1 MKHWHVYIC
10 ILLIVCCGPKKRT
23 TTVKE
28 EVALP
33 KIVHSNAGYEDI
45 FFGRIGSRDR
55 SFKEDTLSFPPVPG
69 LVHRSVY
76 AKCPKDTCFA
86 EYAVLALRCP
96 PIQPLLNWLT
106 DTVYTFINEC
116 PVGNGLSTY
125 HDKQLDIK
133 KKYLKSDKAIC
144 NYYMNQ
150 LQHAYDGWKCTGEG
164 DPDSMNEQAG
174 LLIVDYWNT
183 GNLYTFYRIDW
194 YDWMSCGNNT
204 RESFWTVDAISGK
217 LLGLEDLVLPEKID
231 TVTALMMPRL
241 VNAKDEYIIQ
251 QNPYKPEEYTSIL
264 QRADGCALIP
274 EGLVIYFYPYNL
286 GSGADG
292 QYEAVIPYEELDG
305 IVSDYLVASAS
316 RRNDFVASHRLDELA
331 DMKKSAMLDSVSCA
345 RSNAEKRE
353 LIVAATASS
362 NAKAEWYQNKIKS
375 YLNKAALKA
384 YNAEREAFKEWY
396 SYQNVIASEVVVELW
411 ELYAG
416 GSAGGNYECMHLYDI
431 ANANASEQEILYN
444 ALSHSVFAEPYE
456 ANVTMEQVYSAKDK
470 LVAELKQTYSVIN
483 SDTDS
488 RGISHTAEELEDFID
503 KDLTLFQKWIAARA
517 SFSSILGEKTYLL
530 YSSQTGY
537 WIDQLIYFSRI
548 NTGS

>member
-1 MKHWHVYIC
+1 MLAIILKRRTVGFSDYPSSMKRIIFIFFVI
-10 ILLIVCCGPKKRT
+10 LIVSCGPRKKAT
-23 TTVKE
+23 TAKE

-33 KIVHSNAGYEDI
+33 EIIHSNANYADV

-55 SFKEDTLSFPPVPG
+55 SVKEDTLSFPPVPG

-96 PIQPLLNWLT
+96 PIQPLLNWLA
-106 DTVYTFINEC
+106 DTVYTFIQEC
-116 PVGNGLSTY
+116 PVGNGLSIF

-133 KKYLKSDKAIC
+133 KKYLKSDKALC

-174 LLIVDYWNT
+174 LLIVDYWTT

-231 TVTALMMPRL
+231 TLAALMMPRL
-241 VNAKDEYIIQ
+241 VNANDEYIIQ
-251 QNPYKPEEYTSIL
+251 QYPYKPEEYTSIL

-292 QYEAVIPYEELDG
+292 QYEAIIPYEELEG
-305 IVSDYLVASAS
+305 I
-316 RRNDFVASHRLDELA
+316 
-331 DMKKSAMLDSVSCA
+331 
-345 RSNAEKRE
+345 
-353 LIVAATASS
+353 
-362 NAKAEWYQNKIKS
+362 
-375 YLNKAALKA
+375 
-384 YNAEREAFKEWY
+384 
-396 SYQNVIASEVVVELW
+396 
-411 ELYAG
+411 
-416 GSAGGNYECMHLYDI
+416 
-431 ANANASEQEILYN
+431 
-444 ALSHSVFAEPYE
+444 
-456 ANVTMEQVYSAKDK
+456 
-470 LVAELKQTYSVIN
+470 IN
-483 SDTDS
+483 M
-488 RGISHTAEELEDFID
+488 
-503 KDLTLFQKWIAARA
+503 
-517 SFSSILGEKTYLL
+517 
-530 YSSQTGY
+530 
-537 WIDQLIYFSRI
+537 
-548 NTGS
+548 